1 MKGSFYIGK
10 GGLVMLEIV
19 GWVFIIVLFT
29 IGFIGLVYP
38 IIPASLFIFGGFII
52 YGLFFSFAD
61 LPWWFWLIEI
71 LFVLLLF
78 GADFLANAVGVKK
91 FGGSKAGL
99 IGSTVGLIFGPF
111 IIPFAGILIGPFLG
125 AIIAEML
132 VNKSSIK
139 KSIRSGIG
147 SVVGFITSALTKGI
161 IQAIMVGLFF
171 WVI

>member
-1 MKGSFYIGK
+1 
-10 GGLVMLEIV
+10 MLESV
-19 GWVFIIVLFT
+19 GWIFVLVFFA

-38 IIPASLFIFGGFII
+38 VIPASLFIFGGFII

-78 GADFLANAVGVKK
+78 GADFLANAVGIKK
-91 FGGSKAGL
+91 FGGSRAGLWGSTAGL
-99 IGSTVGLIFGPF
+99 IIGPF
-111 IIPFAGILIGPFLG
+111 VIPFAGILIGPFLG
-125 AIIAEML
+125 AILAEII
-132 VNKSSIK
+132 VDRSSIK

-161 IQAIMVGLFF
+161 IQAVMVGLFF